1 MQRKTGREGFMRVP
15 PVFRTLGMAAALV
28 GLSGAACGDEAPAE
42 VAAPLEEA
50 GAEAPTPRVR
60 PPDPVVGDIIPAGA
74 GSVAVLSTDRFG
86 SAGRLFNPPRGREY
100 YAAEVKACS
109 GPKEKGLSFAPG
121 YFLLEMADKTVAD
134 PTLGIKRPELRAGE
148 VPAGGCLS
156 GWVTFTIPEK
166 AEPAFVLYDGSERLK
181 WRIPPTPAKPS

>member
-1 MQRKTGREGFMRVP
+1 MELR
-15 PVFRTLGMAAALV
+15 PVVRTAGMAAVIL
-28 GLSGAACGDEAPAE
+28 GLLGAACGDDPPAE
-42 VAAPLEEA
+42 VAAPAVEQA
-50 GAEAPTPRVR
+50 VPDTPAPPAR
-60 PPDPVVGDIIPAGA
+60 PPDPVVGDVIPAGA
-74 GSVAVLSTDRFG
+74 GNVAVLATDRFG
-86 SAGRLFNPPRGREY
+86 SAGRLFDPPRGRDY

-134 PTLGIKRPELRAGE
+134 AGLGIKRPELRAGE

-166 AEPAFVLYDGSERLK
+166 AEPAFVVYDGSERVK
-181 WRIPPTPAKPS
+181 WRIVPAEAAKPS